1 MCVAVRVAVCVLQCV
16 LRCVCCS
23 VCVAVCVAV
32 CVLQCELT
40 CIAFWDHRDSSDK
53 TISVSIFDPVEFVIG
68 KYARVLQVRL
78 HADSVDE
85 NGMGAV
91 NGVL

>member
-1 MCVAVRVAVCVLQCV
+1 VCVAVCVLQ
-16 LRCVCCS
+16 CVCCS
-23 VCVAVCVAV
+23 VCVAVCVLQ
-32 CVLQCELT
+32 CVLT
-40 CIAFWDHRDSSDK
+40 CVSLLDVRDSSDK

-68 KYARVLQVRL
+68 KFARVLQVRL